1 MAQRGEDMQSKKM
14 SLLETITSTVIGFS
28 VSLILVN
35 VVLPLFGFDVRFSQS
50 LSITMIFT
58 VASILRGYGVRRV
71 FNYIN
76 QKGI

>member
-1 MAQRGEDMQSKKM
+1 MQSKKM

-58 VASILRGYGVRRV
+58 VASILRGYGVRRL
-71 FNYIN
+71 FNYIH
-76 QKGI
+76 QREMR